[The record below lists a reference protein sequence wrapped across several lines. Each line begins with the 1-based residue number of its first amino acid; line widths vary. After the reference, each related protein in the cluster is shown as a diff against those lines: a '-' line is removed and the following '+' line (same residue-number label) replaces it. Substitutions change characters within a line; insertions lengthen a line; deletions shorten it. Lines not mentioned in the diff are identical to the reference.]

1 MHGTDFLTQTLSE
14 ICFHEALKWCSGH
27 SLTHSHAHAH
37 AHTHTHTH
45 THQFIPDLGSSLNL
59 EAFWFFKPQLGVL
72 FQTSGTIS
80 VLLDTMNLTDKQIY
94 LPRVWLGLLCSHYA
108 VWKRTGNGVW
118 GEVEDRRLRPL
129 FSSTL
134 ITWNSGN
141 CAGSI
146 SDAVYPFRNNHL
158 ISLPSPGAVRA
169 LNWSNPIPLSLSLL
183 HWLFH
188 HTRTTAILIYVHI
201 LAVTRLNTMTD
212 ISKICNNRQFAKD

>member
-1 MHGTDFLTQTLSE
+1 MFR
-14 ICFHEALKWCSGH
+14 
-27 SLTHSHAHAH
+27 SHTNT
-37 AHTHTHTH
+37 HTHTHTH
-45 THQFIPDLGSSLNL
+45 THTSGSLSLIWGQVSIWKLFDSLNP
-59 EAFWFFKPQLGVL
+59 KPGVL

-80 VLLDTMNLTDKQIY
+80 VLLDTMNLTDNQIY
-94 LPRVWLGLLCSHYA
+94 LPRVWLGLLCSYYA

-141 CAGSI
+141 CGSSI

-158 ISLPSPGAVRA
+158 ISLPSPGAERA
-169 LNWSNPIPLSLSLL
+169 LSWHNPTPLSLSLL

-188 HTRTTAILIYVHI
+188 HTRTTAILIYVHT
-201 LAVTRLNTMTD
+201 LAVTRLSITASLSFHLNTMTD
-212 ISKICNNRQFAKD
+212 ISKICDNRQFAKD

>member
-1 MHGTDFLTQTLSE
+1 MFR
-14 ICFHEALKWCSGH
+14 
-27 SLTHSHAHAH
+27 SLTHSLTLTRPRTR
-37 AHTHTHTH
+37 THTHTH
-45 THQFIPDLGSSLNL
+45 THDSLSLIWGQVSIWKLFDSLNH
-59 EAFWFFKPQLGVL
+59 KLGVL

-94 LPRVWLGLLCSHYA
+94 LPRVWLGLHCSYYA

-169 LNWSNPIPLSLSLL
+169 LNWHNPTPLSLSLL